1 MSQAKPNVARK
12 AAGVVTTV
20 VVGIA
25 FFFAII
31 GVFGL
36 WVAIGSLALAILA
49 TSVIIGRAPEEGDPS

>member
-12 AAGVVTTV
+12 VVGVLTTV
-20 VVGIA
+20 VIGIA

-36 WVAIGSLALAILA
+36 WVAIGGLALAILTA
-49 TSVIIGRAPEEGDPS
+49 GVIIGRTPEEGDLS